1 MFYKSRRIQFLFKS
15 IIVYFLLLV
24 LLRIIFFLIF
34 NSESETYTLGNLF
47 KAFLI
52 GIRFDLR
59 LSVLVNIPLMIFCL
73 MPIANVVHSLW
84 VRKISNLYIYL
95 FTGFLLL
102 FYSVDMGHYSYLGR
116 RVDVSVLRFLDNPEI
131 SAQMVWESYPVILII
146 ILLLFIFI
154 GFKLIYDMVP
164 AILLTTP
171 QVKTAKH
178 KFFGFTI
185 GSMIILFSA
194 WGTLKQYP
202 LRWSDAFF
210 SNNSFISALGLNPI
224 LYYSDTRR
232 FARDDYSIDKTKE
245 YYPDIMDFLSI
256 NDQESE
262 MLSYGRYVAPLNNL
276 TQSPNIV
283 IIFLES
289 VGANRLSILGNPLN
303 ATPNLDQIIEEGILF
318 KRFYVPIVGTA
329 RSVFTMVTGIPD
341 VARIKTS
348 SRNPRINKQY
358 SVIND
363 FTGYEKHY
371 IMGGSAGWAN
381 IRGFLQLNIPGLSI
395 TELDDLTSPRLDVW
409 GVSDHDL
416 FKEAHQVFENID
428 KGKPFFAIIQTATNH
443 RPYSIPENVTEFEVE
458 NISKELVNHA
468 GFKSVDQYNA
478 MRLLDHTIGE
488 YFSYA
493 KGSEYFNNTVFFLF
507 GDHGTSDPWAKH
519 MPLSD
524 YELLLR
530 SYHVPLIVYGPTII
544 KGGIIR
550 NDIAMLPDLIPTAAG
565 FAGISYHNQTLGRDL
580 MSVLENQEGF
590 ALTVGNKHARPT
602 IGVIGEQYY
611 LTMFHDGKDIRLFD
625 LNVSGPPEDIQQE
638 HPELTAKYSRL
649 VQGLYE
655 TSKYMLC
662 HNSQLLDSINIKSN
676 PDK

>member
-15 IIVYFLLLV
+15 IIVYFFLLV
-24 LLRIIFFLIF
+24 LLRIIFYLIF

-47 KAFLI
+47 KALLI

-59 LSVLVNIPLMIFCL
+59 LAVLVNIPLMIFCA
-73 MPIANVVHSLW
+73 MPFVNIIHSIW
-84 VRKISNLYIYL
+84 MRRISDLYIYL
-95 FTGFLLL
+95 FTGMLLL

-116 RVDVSVLRFLDNPEI
+116 RIDISVLRFLENPQI
-131 SAQMVWESYPVILII
+131 SAQMVWESYPVII
-146 ILLLFIFI
+146 ILILLSFIFM
-154 GFKLIYDMVP
+154 GFKLIYDSVP

-171 QVKTAKH
+171 IVKTAKR
-178 KFFGFTI
+178 KFLGFTI
-185 GSMIILFSA
+185 GSLIILFSA

-224 LYYSDTRR
+224 LYYNDTRR
-232 FARDDYSIDKTKE
+232 FARDDYNIDKAKE
-245 YYPDIMDFLSI
+245 YHRDIVEFLGI
-256 NDQESE
+256 KDQDPGI
-262 MLSYGRYVAPLNNL
+262 LNYGRYATTLNHP
-276 TQSPNIV
+276 TQPPNIV

-289 VGANRLSILGNPLN
+289 VGANRLSIIGNPLN
-303 ATPNLDQIIEEGILF
+303 ATPNLDQIIEEGIF
-318 KRFYVPIVGTA
+318 FNRFYVPMVGTA

-358 SVIND
+358 SIIND
-363 FTGYEKHY
+363 FAGYEKHY

-381 IRGFLQLNIPGLSI
+381 IRGFLQLNIPDLLI
-395 TELDDLTSPRLDVW
+395 TELDDLKSPRLDVW
-409 GVSDHDL
+409 GVSDYDL
-416 FKEAHQVFENID
+416 FKETHQIFENID
-428 KGKPFFAIIQTATNH
+428 PGKPFFAIIQTATNH
-443 RPYSIPENVTEFEVE
+443 RPYSIPDNVTRFKVDHL
-458 NISKELVNHA
+458 SKEKVNHA

-493 KGSEYFNNTVFFLF
+493 KKSKYFSNTVFFLF

-519 MPLSD
+519 MPQSD

-530 SYHVPLIVYGPTII
+530 SYHVPLIIYGPGII
-544 KGGIIR
+544 KGGIMR

-580 MSVLENQEGF
+580 MSIADNQEGL
-590 ALTVGNKHARPT
+590 ALTVGKKHARPT
-602 IGVIGEQYY
+602 IGVFGSHYY
-611 LTMFHDGKDIRLFD
+611 LTMYHDGKDIRLYD
-625 LNVSGPPEDIQQE
+625 LKVTGSPEDIHTEQ
-638 HPELTAKYSRL
+638 PEITSKYSRL

-655 TSKYMLC
+655 TSKYMLY
-662 HNSQLLDSINIKSN
+662 HNSQLLDPMNSK
-676 PDK
+676 

>member
-24 LLRIIFFLIF
+24 LLRIIFYLIF

-47 KAFLI
+47 KALLI

-59 LSVLVNIPLMIFCL
+59 LAVLVNIPLMIFCA
-73 MPIANVVHSLW
+73 MPFVNIIHSIW
-84 VRKISNLYIYL
+84 MRRISDLYIYL
-95 FTGFLLL
+95 FTGMLLL

-116 RVDVSVLRFLDNPEI
+116 RIDISVLRFLENPQI
-131 SAQMVWESYPVILII
+131 SAQMVWESYPVII
-146 ILLLFIFI
+146 ILILLSFIFM
-154 GFKLIYDMVP
+154 GFKLIYDSVP

-171 QVKTAKH
+171 IVKTAKR
-178 KFFGFTI
+178 KFLGFTI
-185 GSMIILFSA
+185 GSLIILFSA

-224 LYYSDTRR
+224 LYYNDTRR
-232 FARDDYSIDKTKE
+232 FARDDYNIDKAKE
-245 YYPDIMDFLSI
+245 YHRDIVEFLGI
-256 NDQESE
+256 KDQDPGI
-262 MLSYGRYVAPLNNL
+262 LNYGRYATTLNHPTQPL
-276 TQSPNIV
+276 NIV

-289 VGANRLSILGNPLN
+289 VGANRLSIIGNPLN
-303 ATPNLDQIIEEGILF
+303 ATPNLDQIIEEGIF
-318 KRFYVPIVGTA
+318 FNRFYVPMVGTA

-358 SVIND
+358 SIIND

-381 IRGFLQLNIPGLSI
+381 IRGFLQLNIPDLLI
-395 TELDDLTSPRLDVW
+395 TELDDLKSPRLDVW
-409 GVSDHDL
+409 GVSDYDL
-416 FKEAHQVFENID
+416 FKETHQIFENID
-428 KGKPFFAIIQTATNH
+428 PGKPFFAIIQTATNH
-443 RPYSIPENVTEFEVE
+443 RPYSIPDNVTRFKVDHL
-458 NISKELVNHA
+458 SKEKVNHA

-493 KGSEYFNNTVFFLF
+493 KKSKYFSNTVFFLF

-519 MPLSD
+519 MPQSD

-530 SYHVPLIVYGPTII
+530 SYHVPLIIYGPGII
-544 KGGIIR
+544 KGGIMR

-580 MSVLENQEGF
+580 MSIADNQEGL
-590 ALTVGNKHARPT
+590 ALTVGKKHARPT
-602 IGVIGEQYY
+602 IGVFGNHYY
-611 LTMFHDGKDIRLFD
+611 LTMYHDGKDIRLYD
-625 LNVSGPPEDIQQE
+625 LKVTGSPEDIHTEQ
-638 HPELTAKYSRL
+638 PEITSKYSRL

-655 TSKYMLC
+655 TSKYMLY
-662 HNSQLLDSINIKSN
+662 HNSQLLDPMNSK
-676 PDK
+676 

>member
-15 IIVYFLLLV
+15 IIIYFLLLV
-24 LLRIIFFLIF
+24 LLSIIFFSIF
-34 NSESETYTLGNLF
+34 NSESETYILGNLF
-47 KAFLI
+47 KALFI

-59 LSVLVNIPLMIFCL
+59 LAVLVNIPLMIFCAI
-73 MPIANVVHSLW
+73 PIVNVIHSIW
-84 VRKISNLYIYL
+84 MRRISDLYIYL
-95 FTGFLLL
+95 FTGMLLL
-102 FYSVDMGHYSYLGR
+102 FYSLDMGHYSYLGR
-116 RVDVSVLRFLDNPEI
+116 RVDISVLRFLENPQI
-131 SAQMVWESYPVILII
+131 SAQMVWESYPVII
-146 ILLLFIFI
+146 ILILLSVIFI
-154 GFKLIYDMVP
+154 GFKLIYDLVP

-171 QVKTAKH
+171 IVKTAKR

-185 GSMIILFSA
+185 SSLIILFSA

-224 LYYSDTRR
+224 LYYNDTMR
-232 FARDDYSIDKTKE
+232 FARDDFNIEKAKE
-245 YYPDIMDFLSI
+245 YHQDIVEFLRI
-256 NDQESE
+256 KDQDPEI
-262 MLSYGRYVAPLNNL
+262 LNYGRYATPLNDP
-276 TQSPNIV
+276 TQPPNIV

-303 ATPNLDQIIEEGILF
+303 ATPNLDKIIKEGIFF
-318 KRFYVPIVGTA
+318 KRFYVPMVGTA

-358 SVIND
+358 SIIND

-381 IRGFLQLNIPGLSI
+381 IRGFLQLNIPDLSI
-395 TELDDLTSPRLDVW
+395 TELDGLKSPRLDVW
-409 GVSDHDL
+409 GVSDYDL
-416 FKEAHQVFENID
+416 FKEAHQIFEKID
-428 KGKPFFAIIQTATNH
+428 AGKPFFAIIQTATNH
-443 RPYSIPENVTEFEVE
+443 RPYSIPENVTRFKVDP
-458 NISKELVNHA
+458 ISKEKVNHA

-493 KGSEYFNNTVFFLF
+493 KKSKYFSNTVFFLF

-519 MPLSD
+519 LPQSD

-530 SYHVPLIVYGPTII
+530 SYHVPLIVYGPGII
-544 KGGIIR
+544 KGGIMR
-550 NDIAMLPDLIPTAAG
+550 NDISMLPDLIPTAAG

-580 MSVLENQEGF
+580 MSIADNQEGL
-590 ALTVGNKHARPT
+590 ALTVGKKHARPT
-602 IGVIGEQYY
+602 IGVFGSHYY
-611 LTMFHDGKDIRLFD
+611 LTMYHDGEDIRLYD
-625 LNVSGPPEDIQQE
+625 LNVIGVPEDIQQE
-638 HPELTAKYSRL
+638 YPKLTAKYSRL

-655 TSKYMLC
+655 TSKYMLY
-662 HNSQLLDSINIKSN
+662 HNSQLLDPMNSK
-676 PDK
+676 

>member
-24 LLRIIFFLIF
+24 LLRIIFYLIF
-34 NSESETYTLGNLF
+34 NSESETYTLGNLL
-47 KAFLI
+47 KALLI

-59 LSVLVNIPLMIFCL
+59 LAVLVNIPQMIFCAI
-73 MPIANVVHSLW
+73 PFVNIIHSAW
-84 VRKISNLYIYL
+84 MRRISDLYIYL
-95 FTGFLLL
+95 FTGMLLL
-102 FYSVDMGHYSYLGR
+102 FYSIDMGHYSYLGR
-116 RVDVSVLRFLDNPEI
+116 RVDISVLRFIENPQI
-131 SAQMVWESYPVILII
+131 SAQMVWESYPVII
-146 ILLLFIFI
+146 ILILLSFIFI
-154 GFKLIYDMVP
+154 GFKLIYDFVP

-171 QVKTAKH
+171 IVKTAKR
-178 KFFGFTI
+178 KFLGFTI
-185 GSMIILFSA
+185 SSLIILFSA

-224 LYYSDTRR
+224 LYYNDTRR
-232 FARDDYSIDKTKE
+232 FARDDFNIDTAKE
-245 YYPDIMDFLSI
+245 YHHDIVEFLNI
-256 NDQESE
+256 QDQDPKI
-262 MLSYGRYVAPLNNL
+262 LNYGRYTTPMNHP

-303 ATPNLDQIIEEGILF
+303 ATPNLDQIIKEGIF
-318 KRFYVPIVGTA
+318 FNRFYVPMVGTA

-358 SVIND
+358 SIIND

-381 IRGFLQLNIPGLSI
+381 IRGFLQLNIPDLLI
-395 TELDDLTSPRLDVW
+395 TELDDLKSPRLDVW
-409 GVSDHDL
+409 GVSDYDL
-416 FKEAHQVFENID
+416 FKEAHQIFENID
-428 KGKPFFAIIQTATNH
+428 SGKPFFAIIQTATNH
-443 RPYSIPENVTEFEVE
+443 RPYSIPDNVTRFKVDH
-458 NISKELVNHA
+458 ISKEKVNHA

-493 KGSEYFNNTVFFLF
+493 KRSKYFSNTVFFLF

-519 MPLSD
+519 MPQSD

-530 SYHVPLIVYGPTII
+530 SYHVPLIVYGPGII
-544 KGGIIR
+544 KGGIMR

-580 MSVLENQEGF
+580 MSIANNQEGL
-590 ALTVGNKHARPT
+590 ALTVGKKHARPK
-602 IGVIGEQYY
+602 IGVFGSHYY
-611 LTMFHDGKDIRLFD
+611 LTMHHDGEDIRLYD
-625 LNVSGPPEDIQQE
+625 LNVTGSPEDIQRE
-638 HPELTAKYSRL
+638 HPELTSKYSRL

-655 TSKYMLC
+655 TSKYMLY
-662 HNSQLLDSINIKSN
+662 HNSQLLDPMNSK
-676 PDK
+676 

>member
-24 LLRIIFFLIF
+24 LLRIIFYLIF

-47 KAFLI
+47 KALLI

-59 LSVLVNIPLMIFCL
+59 LAVLVNIPQMIFCA
-73 MPIANVVHSLW
+73 MPFVNIIHSVW
-84 VRKISNLYIYL
+84 MRRISDLYIYL
-95 FTGFLLL
+95 FTGMLLL

-116 RVDVSVLRFLDNPEI
+116 RIDISVLRFLENPQI
-131 SAQMVWESYPVILII
+131 SAQMVWESYPVII
-146 ILLLFIFI
+146 ILILLSFIFM
-154 GFKLIYDMVP
+154 GFKLIYDSVP

-171 QVKTAKH
+171 IVKTAKR
-178 KFFGFTI
+178 KFLGFTI
-185 GSMIILFSA
+185 GSLIILFSA

-224 LYYSDTRR
+224 LYYNDTRR
-232 FARDDYSIDKTKE
+232 FARDDYNIDKAKE
-245 YYPDIMDFLSI
+245 YHRDIVEFLGI
-256 NDQESE
+256 KDQDPGI
-262 MLSYGRYVAPLNNL
+262 LNYGRYATTLNHP
-276 TQSPNIV
+276 TQPPNIV

-289 VGANRLSILGNPLN
+289 VGANRLSIIGNPLN
-303 ATPNLDQIIEEGILF
+303 ATPNLDQIIEEGIF
-318 KRFYVPIVGTA
+318 FNRFYVPMVGTA

-358 SVIND
+358 SIIND

-381 IRGFLQLNIPGLSI
+381 IRGFLQLNIPDLLI
-395 TELDDLTSPRLDVW
+395 TELDDLKSPRLDVW
-409 GVSDHDL
+409 GVSDYDL
-416 FKEAHQVFENID
+416 FKETHQIFENID
-428 KGKPFFAIIQTATNH
+428 PGKPFFAIIQTATNH
-443 RPYSIPENVTEFEVE
+443 RPYSIPDNVTRFKVDHL
-458 NISKELVNHA
+458 SKEKVNHA

-493 KGSEYFNNTVFFLF
+493 KKSKYFSNTVFFLF

-519 MPLSD
+519 LPQSD

-530 SYHVPLIVYGPTII
+530 SYHVPLIVYGPGII
-544 KGGIIR
+544 KGGIMR

-580 MSVLENQEGF
+580 MSIADNQEGL
-590 ALTVGNKHARPT
+590 ALTVGKKHARPT
-602 IGVIGEQYY
+602 IGVFGSHYY
-611 LTMFHDGKDIRLFD
+611 LTMYHDGEDIRLYD
-625 LNVSGPPEDIQQE
+625 LNVIGAPEDIHKE
-638 HPELTAKYSRL
+638 YPELTAKYSRL

-655 TSKYMLC
+655 TSKYMLY
-662 HNSQLLDSINIKSN
+662 HNSQLLDPMNSK
-676 PDK
+676 

>member
-24 LLRIIFFLIF
+24 LLRIIFYLIF

-47 KAFLI
+47 KALLI

-59 LSVLVNIPLMIFCL
+59 LAVLVNIPLMIFCA
-73 MPIANVVHSLW
+73 MPFVNVIHSVW
-84 VRKISNLYIYL
+84 MRRISDLYIYL
-95 FTGFLLL
+95 FTGMLLL
-102 FYSVDMGHYSYLGR
+102 FYSFDMGHYSYLGR
-116 RVDVSVLRFLDNPEI
+116 RVDISVLRFLENPQI
-131 SAQMVWESYPVILII
+131 SAQMVWESYPVITIL
-146 ILLLFIFI
+146 ILLSFIFI
-154 GFKLIYDMVP
+154 GFKLIYNLVP

-171 QVKTAKH
+171 IVKTAKR

-185 GSMIILFSA
+185 SSLIILFSA

-224 LYYSDTRR
+224 LYYNDTRR
-232 FARDDYSIDKTKE
+232 FARDDFNIDKAKE
-245 YYPDIMDFLSI
+245 YHRDIVEFLRI
-256 NDQESE
+256 KDQDPEI
-262 MLSYGRYVAPLNNL
+262 LNYGRYATPLNHP

-303 ATPNLDQIIEEGILF
+303 ATPNLDQIIEEGIFF
-318 KRFYVPIVGTA
+318 KRFYVPMVGTA
-329 RSVFTMVTGIPD
+329 RSVFTLVTGIPD

-358 SVIND
+358 SIIND
-363 FTGYEKHY
+363 FRGYEKHY

-381 IRGFLQLNIPGLSI
+381 IRGFLQLNIPDLSI
-395 TELDDLTSPRLDVW
+395 TELDDLKSPRLDVW
-409 GVSDHDL
+409 GVSDYDL
-416 FKEAHQVFENID
+416 FKEVHQIFENID
-428 KGKPFFAIIQTATNH
+428 PGKPFFAIIQTATNH
-443 RPYSIPENVTEFEVE
+443 RPYSIPDNVTKFKVDH
-458 NISKELVNHA
+458 ISKEKVNHA

-493 KGSEYFNNTVFFLF
+493 KNSKYFSNTVFFLF

-519 MPLSD
+519 MPQSD

-530 SYHVPLIVYGPTII
+530 SYHVPLIVYGPSII
-544 KGGIIR
+544 KGGIMR

-580 MSVLENQEGF
+580 MSIAENQEGL
-590 ALTVGNKHARPT
+590 ALTVGKKHARPT
-602 IGVIGEQYY
+602 IGVFGSHYY
-611 LTMFHDGKDIRLFD
+611 LTMYHDGKDIRLYD
-625 LNVSGPPEDIQQE
+625 LNITGSPEDIHTEQ
-638 HPELTAKYSRL
+638 PEITSKYSRL

-655 TSKYMLC
+655 TSKYMLY
-662 HNSQLLDSINIKSN
+662 HNSQLLDSMNSK
-676 PDK
+676 

>member
-24 LLRIIFFLIF
+24 LLRIIFYLIF

-59 LSVLVNIPLMIFCL
+59 LAVLVNIPLMIFCAL
-73 MPIANVVHSLW
+73 PFVNIIHSVW
-84 VRKISNLYIYL
+84 TRRISDLYIYL
-95 FTGFLLL
+95 FTGMLLL

-116 RVDVSVLRFLDNPEI
+116 RIDISVLRFLENPQI
-131 SAQMVWESYPVILII
+131 SAQMVWESYPVII
-146 ILLLFIFI
+146 ILILLSFIFI
-154 GFKLIYDMVP
+154 GFKLIYDLVP

-171 QVKTAKH
+171 ILKNAKR
-178 KFFGFTI
+178 KFLGFTI
-185 GSMIILFSA
+185 SSLIILFSA

-224 LYYSDTRR
+224 LYYNDTRR
-232 FARDDYSIDKTKE
+232 FARDDFNINKAKE
-245 YYPDIMDFLSI
+245 YHHDIVEFLGI
-256 NDQESE
+256 KDQDPGI
-262 MLSYGRYVAPLNNL
+262 LNYGRYATTLNHP
-276 TQSPNIV
+276 TQPPNIV

-289 VGANRLSILGNPLN
+289 VGANRLSKLGNSLN
-303 ATPNLDQIIEEGILF
+303 ATPNLDQIIEDGIFF
-318 KRFYVPIVGTA
+318 KRFYVPMVGTA

-358 SVIND
+358 SIIND

-381 IRGFLQLNIPGLSI
+381 IRGFLQLNIPDLLI
-395 TELDDLTSPRLDVW
+395 TELDDLKSPRLDVW
-409 GVSDHDL
+409 GVSDYDL
-416 FKEAHQVFENID
+416 FKETHQIFENID
-428 KGKPFFAIIQTATNH
+428 PGKPFFAIIQTATNH
-443 RPYSIPENVTEFEVE
+443 RPYSIPDNVTSFKVDHL
-458 NISKELVNHA
+458 SKEKVNHA

-493 KGSEYFNNTVFFLF
+493 KKSKYFSNTVFFLF

-519 MPLSD
+519 MPQSD

-530 SYHVPLIVYGPTII
+530 SYHVPLIIYGPGII
-544 KGGIIR
+544 KGGIMR

-580 MSVLENQEGF
+580 MSIADNQEGL
-590 ALTVGNKHARPT
+590 ALTVGKKHARPT
-602 IGVIGEQYY
+602 IGLFGSHYY
-611 LTMFHDGKDIRLFD
+611 LTMYHDGKDIRLYD
-625 LNVSGPPEDIQQE
+625 LNITGSPEDIHTEQ
-638 HPELTAKYSRL
+638 PEITSKYSRL

-655 TSKYMLC
+655 TSKYMLY
-662 HNSQLLDSINIKSN
+662 HNSQLLDPVNSK
-676 PDK
+676 

>member
-24 LLRIIFFLIF
+24 LLRIIFYLIF

-47 KAFLI
+47 KALLI

-59 LSVLVNIPLMIFCL
+59 LAVLVNIPLMIFCA
-73 MPIANVVHSLW
+73 MPFVNIIHSIW
-84 VRKISNLYIYL
+84 MRRISDLYIYL
-95 FTGFLLL
+95 FTGMLLL

-116 RVDVSVLRFLDNPEI
+116 RIDISVLRFLENPQI
-131 SAQMVWESYPVILII
+131 SAQMVWESYPVII
-146 ILLLFIFI
+146 ILILLSFIFM
-154 GFKLIYDMVP
+154 GFKLIYDSVP

-171 QVKTAKH
+171 IVKTAKR
-178 KFFGFTI
+178 KFLGFTI
-185 GSMIILFSA
+185 GSLIILSSA

-224 LYYSDTRR
+224 LYYNDTRR
-232 FARDDYSIDKTKE
+232 FARDDYNIDKAKE
-245 YYPDIMDFLSI
+245 YHRDIVEFLGI
-256 NDQESE
+256 KDQDPGI
-262 MLSYGRYVAPLNNL
+262 LNYGRYATTLNHP
-276 TQSPNIV
+276 TQPPNIV

-289 VGANRLSILGNPLN
+289 VGANRLSIIGNPLN
-303 ATPNLDQIIEEGILF
+303 ATPNLDQIIEEGIF
-318 KRFYVPIVGTA
+318 FNRFYVPMVGTA

-358 SVIND
+358 SIIND

-381 IRGFLQLNIPGLSI
+381 IRGFLQLNIPDLLI
-395 TELDDLTSPRLDVW
+395 TELDDLKSPRLDVW
-409 GVSDHDL
+409 GVSDYDL
-416 FKEAHQVFENID
+416 FKETHQIFENID
-428 KGKPFFAIIQTATNH
+428 PGKPFFAIIQTATNH
-443 RPYSIPENVTEFEVE
+443 RPYSIPDNVTRFKVDHL
-458 NISKELVNHA
+458 SKEKVNHA

-493 KGSEYFNNTVFFLF
+493 KKSKYFSNTVFFLF

-519 MPLSD
+519 MPQSD

-530 SYHVPLIVYGPTII
+530 SYHVPLIIYGPGII
-544 KGGIIR
+544 KGGIMR

-580 MSVLENQEGF
+580 MSIADNQEGL
-590 ALTVGNKHARPT
+590 ALTVGKKHARPT
-602 IGVIGEQYY
+602 IGVFGSHYY
-611 LTMFHDGKDIRLFD
+611 LTMYHDGKDIRLYD
-625 LNVSGPPEDIQQE
+625 LKVTGSPEDIHTEQ
-638 HPELTAKYSRL
+638 PEITSKYSRL
-649 VQGLYE
+649 LQGLYE
-655 TSKYMLC
+655 TSKYMLY
-662 HNSQLLDSINIKSN
+662 HNSQLLDPMNSK
-676 PDK
+676 

>member
-59 LSVLVNIPLMIFCL
+59 LAVLVNIPLMIFCAL
-73 MPIANVVHSLW
+73 PFVNIIHSVW
-84 VRKISNLYIYL
+84 MRRISDLYIYL
-95 FTGFLLL
+95 FTGMLLL

-116 RVDVSVLRFLDNPEI
+116 RIDISVLRFLENPQI
-131 SAQMVWESYPVILII
+131 SAQMVWESYPVII
-146 ILLLFIFI
+146 ILILLSFIFI
-154 GFKLIYDMVP
+154 GFKLIYDLVP

-171 QVKTAKH
+171 IVKTAKR
-178 KFFGFTI
+178 KFLGFTI
-185 GSMIILFSA
+185 SSLIILFSA

-224 LYYSDTRR
+224 LYYNDTRR
-232 FARDDYSIDKTKE
+232 FARDDFNIDKAKE
-245 YYPDIMDFLSI
+245 YHRDIVEFLGI
-256 NDQESE
+256 KDQDPGI
-262 MLSYGRYVAPLNNL
+262 LNYGRYATTLDHP

-289 VGANRLSILGNPLN
+289 VGANRLSKLGNPLN
-303 ATPNLDQIIEEGILF
+303 ATPNLDQIIEEGIF
-318 KRFYVPIVGTA
+318 FNRFYVPMVGTA

-358 SVIND
+358 SIIND

-381 IRGFLQLNIPGLSI
+381 IRGFLQLNIPDLLI
-395 TELDDLTSPRLDVW
+395 TELDDLKSPRLDVW
-409 GVSDHDL
+409 GVSDYDL
-416 FKEAHQVFENID
+416 FKETHQIFENID
-428 KGKPFFAIIQTATNH
+428 PGKPFFAIIQTATNH
-443 RPYSIPENVTEFEVE
+443 RPYSIPDNVTSFKVDHL
-458 NISKELVNHA
+458 SKEKVNHA

-493 KGSEYFNNTVFFLF
+493 KKSKYFSNTVFFLF

-519 MPLSD
+519 MPQSD

-530 SYHVPLIVYGPTII
+530 SYHVPLIIYGPGII
-544 KGGIIR
+544 KGGIMR

-580 MSVLENQEGF
+580 MSIADNQEGL
-590 ALTVGNKHARPT
+590 ALTVGKKHARPT
-602 IGVIGEQYY
+602 IGVFGSHYY
-611 LTMFHDGKDIRLFD
+611 LTMYHDGKDIRLYD
-625 LNVSGPPEDIQQE
+625 LNITGSPEDIHTEQ
-638 HPELTAKYSRL
+638 PEITSKYSRL

-655 TSKYMLC
+655 TSKYMLY
-662 HNSQLLDSINIKSN
+662 HNSQLLDPVNSK
-676 PDK
+676 

>member
-59 LSVLVNIPLMIFCL
+59 LSVLVNIPLMIFCAL
-73 MPIANVVHSLW
+73 PFVNIIHSVW
-84 VRKISNLYIYL
+84 MRRISDLYIYL
-95 FTGFLLL
+95 FTVMLLL
-102 FYSVDMGHYSYLGR
+102 FYSVDMGYYSYLGR
-116 RVDVSVLRFLDNPEI
+116 RIDISVLRFLENPQI
-131 SAQMVWESYPVILII
+131 SAQMVWESYPVII
-146 ILLLFIFI
+146 ILILLSFIFI
-154 GFKLIYDMVP
+154 GFKLIYDLVP

-171 QVKTAKH
+171 ILKTAKR
-178 KFFGFTI
+178 KFLGFTI
-185 GSMIILFSA
+185 SSLIILFSA

-224 LYYSDTRR
+224 LYYNDTRR
-232 FARDDYSIDKTKE
+232 FARDDYNIDKAKE
-245 YYPDIMDFLSI
+245 YHRDIVEFLGI
-256 NDQESE
+256 KDQDPGI
-262 MLSYGRYVAPLNNL
+262 LNYGRYATKLDHP

-289 VGANRLSILGNPLN
+289 VGANRLSKLGNSLN
-303 ATPNLDQIIEEGILF
+303 ATPNLDQIIEDGIFF
-318 KRFYVPIVGTA
+318 KRFYVPMVGTA

-358 SVIND
+358 SIIND

-381 IRGFLQLNIPGLSI
+381 IRGFLQLNIPDLLI
-395 TELDDLTSPRLDVW
+395 TELDDLKSPRLDVW
-409 GVSDHDL
+409 GVSDYDL
-416 FKEAHQVFENID
+416 FKETHQIFENID
-428 KGKPFFAIIQTATNH
+428 PGKPFFAIIQTATNH
-443 RPYSIPENVTEFEVE
+443 RPYSIPDNVTSFKVDHL
-458 NISKELVNHA
+458 SKEKVNHA

-493 KGSEYFNNTVFFLF
+493 KKSKYFSNTVFFLF

-519 MPLSD
+519 MPQSD

-530 SYHVPLIVYGPTII
+530 SYHVPLIIYGPGII
-544 KGGIIR
+544 KGGIMR

-580 MSVLENQEGF
+580 MSIADNQEGL
-590 ALTVGNKHARPT
+590 ALTVGKKHARPT
-602 IGVIGEQYY
+602 IGVFGSHYY
-611 LTMFHDGKDIRLFD
+611 LTMYHDGKDIRLYD
-625 LNVSGPPEDIQQE
+625 LNITGSPEDIHREQSE
-638 HPELTAKYSRL
+638 ITSKYSRL

-655 TSKYMLC
+655 TSKYMLY
-662 HNSQLLDSINIKSN
+662 HNSQLLDPVNSK
-676 PDK
+676 

>member
-59 LSVLVNIPLMIFCL
+59 LSVLVNIPLMIFCAL
-73 MPIANVVHSLW
+73 PFVNIIHSVW
-84 VRKISNLYIYL
+84 MRRISDLYIYL
-95 FTGFLLL
+95 FTGMLLL

-116 RVDVSVLRFLDNPEI
+116 RIDISVLRFLENPQI
-131 SAQMVWESYPVILII
+131 SAQMVWESYPVII
-146 ILLLFIFI
+146 ILILLSFIFI
-154 GFKLIYDMVP
+154 GFKLIYDLVP
-164 AILLTTP
+164 TILLTTP
-171 QVKTAKH
+171 ILKTAKR
-178 KFFGFTI
+178 KFLGFTI
-185 GSMIILFSA
+185 SSLIILFSA

-224 LYYSDTRR
+224 LYYNDTRR
-232 FARDDYSIDKTKE
+232 FARDDYNIDKAKQ
-245 YYPDIMDFLSI
+245 YHRDIVEFLGI
-256 NDQESE
+256 KDQDPGI
-262 MLSYGRYVAPLNNL
+262 LNYGRYATKLDHP

-289 VGANRLSILGNPLN
+289 VGANRLSKLGNSLN
-303 ATPNLDQIIEEGILF
+303 ATPNLDQIIEDGIFF
-318 KRFYVPIVGTA
+318 KRFYVPMVGTA

-358 SVIND
+358 SIIND
-363 FTGYEKHY
+363 FMGYEKHY

-381 IRGFLQLNIPGLSI
+381 IRGFLQLNIPDLLI
-395 TELDDLTSPRLDVW
+395 TELDDLKSPRLDVW
-409 GVSDHDL
+409 GVSDYDL
-416 FKEAHQVFENID
+416 FKETHQIFENID
-428 KGKPFFAIIQTATNH
+428 PGKPFFAIIQTATNH
-443 RPYSIPENVTEFEVE
+443 RPYSIPDNVTSFKVDHL
-458 NISKELVNHA
+458 SKEKVNHA

-493 KGSEYFNNTVFFLF
+493 KKSKYFSNTVFFLF

-519 MPLSD
+519 MPQSD

-530 SYHVPLIVYGPTII
+530 SYHVPLIIYGPGII
-544 KGGIIR
+544 KGGIMR

-565 FAGISYHNQTLGRDL
+565 FAGITYHNQTLGRDL
-580 MSVLENQEGF
+580 MSIADNQEGL
-590 ALTVGNKHARPT
+590 ALTVGKKHARPT
-602 IGVIGEQYY
+602 IGVFGSHYY
-611 LTMFHDGKDIRLFD
+611 LTMYHDGKDIRLYD
-625 LNVSGPPEDIQQE
+625 LNITGSPEDIHREQ
-638 HPELTAKYSRL
+638 PEITSKYSRL

-655 TSKYMLC
+655 TSKYMLY
-662 HNSQLLDSINIKSN
+662 HNSQLLDPVNSK
-676 PDK
+676 

>member
-1 MFYKSRRIQFLFKS
+1 MFYQSRRIQFLFKS
-15 IIVYFLLLV
+15 IIIYFFLLV
-24 LLRIIFFLIF
+24 LLRILFFIIF
-34 NSESETYTLGNLF
+34 NSDSETYTLGSLIKALF
-47 KAFLI
+47 I

-59 LSVLVNIPLMIFCL
+59 LAVLVNFPLMIFCT
-73 MPIANVVHSLW
+73 MPIVNVVRSIW
-84 VRKISNLYIYL
+84 VRRISNLYIYL
-95 FTGFLLL
+95 FTGLLLL
-102 FYSVDMGHYSYLGR
+102 FYSVDMGHYSYLSR
-116 RVDVSVLRFLDNPEI
+116 RVDVSVLRFLENPQI
-131 SAQMVWESYPVILII
+131 SAQMVWESYPVII
-146 ILLLFIFI
+146 ILILLIFIFI
-154 GFKLIYDMVP
+154 GFKLIYNRVP

-171 QVKTAKH
+171 QVKTARR
-178 KFFGFTI
+178 KFLEFI
-185 GSMIILFSA
+185 ISSLIILFSA

-232 FARDDYSIDKTKE
+232 FARDDFSMDKAKE
-245 YYPDIMDFLSI
+245 YHQDIIDFLHI
-256 NDQESE
+256 NDQDPEI
-262 MLSYGRYVAPLNNL
+262 LNYRRYVAPLDHP

-289 VGANRLSILGNPLN
+289 VGANRLSILGNQLN
-303 ATPNLDQIIEEGILF
+303 ATPNLDQIIEEGIFF
-318 KRFYVPIVGTA
+318 KRFYVPMVGTA

-358 SVIND
+358 SIIND
-363 FTGYEKHY
+363 FMGYEKHY

-381 IRGFLQLNIPGLSI
+381 IRGFLQLNIPDLSI
-395 TELDDLTSPRLDVW
+395 TELDDLKSPRLDVW
-409 GVSDHDL
+409 GISDHDL
-416 FKEAHQVFENID
+416 FEEAHQIFENID
-428 KGKPFFAIIQTATNH
+428 AGKPFFAIIQTATNH
-443 RPYSIPENVTEFEVE
+443 RPYSIPENVTRFEVE
-458 NISKELVNHA
+458 HISKEKVNHA

-493 KGSEYFNNTVFFLF
+493 KRSEYFSNTVFFLF
-507 GDHGTSDPWAKH
+507 GDHGTADPWAKH

-524 YELLLR
+524 FELLLR
-530 SYHVPLIVYGPTII
+530 SYHVPLIVYGPSIT
-544 KGGIIR
+544 KGGIMR

-580 MSVLENQEGF
+580 MSIAENQEGF
-590 ALTVGNKHARPT
+590 ALTVGKKHARPT
-602 IGVIGEQYY
+602 IGVIGSQYY
-611 LTMFHDGKDIRLFD
+611 LTMYHDGEDIRLYD
-625 LNVSGPPEDIQQE
+625 LNVLGAPEDIQQE

-655 TSKYMLC
+655 TSKYMLY
-662 HNSQLLDSINIKSN
+662 HNSQLLDPMNSK
-676 PDK
+676 

>member
-24 LLRIIFFLIF
+24 LLRIIFYLIF

-47 KAFLI
+47 KALLI

-59 LSVLVNIPLMIFCL
+59 LAVLVNIPQMIFCAI
-73 MPIANVVHSLW
+73 PFVNIIHSAW
-84 VRKISNLYIYL
+84 MRRISDLYIYL
-95 FTGFLLL
+95 FTGMLLL

-116 RVDVSVLRFLDNPEI
+116 RIDISVLRFLENPQI
-131 SAQMVWESYPVILII
+131 SAQMVWESYPVII
-146 ILLLFIFI
+146 ILILLSFIFI
-154 GFKLIYDMVP
+154 GFKLIYDSVP

-171 QVKTAKH
+171 IVKIAKR
-178 KFFGFTI
+178 KFLGFTI
-185 GSMIILFSA
+185 GSLIILFSA

-224 LYYSDTRR
+224 LYYNDTRR
-232 FARDDYSIDKTKE
+232 FARDDYNIDKAKE
-245 YYPDIMDFLSI
+245 YHRDIVEFLGI
-256 NDQESE
+256 KDQDPGI
-262 MLSYGRYVAPLNNL
+262 LNYGRYATTLNHPTQPL
-276 TQSPNIV
+276 NIV

-289 VGANRLSILGNPLN
+289 VGANRLSIIGNPLN
-303 ATPNLDQIIEEGILF
+303 ATPNLDQIIEEGIF
-318 KRFYVPIVGTA
+318 FNRFYVPMVGTA

-358 SVIND
+358 SIIND

-381 IRGFLQLNIPGLSI
+381 IRGFLQLNIPDLLI
-395 TELDDLTSPRLDVW
+395 TELDDLKSPRLDVW
-409 GVSDHDL
+409 GVSDYDL
-416 FKEAHQVFENID
+416 FKEAHQIFENID
-428 KGKPFFAIIQTATNH
+428 SGKPFFAIIQTATNH
-443 RPYSIPENVTEFEVE
+443 RPYSIPDNVTRFKVDHL
-458 NISKELVNHA
+458 SKEKVNHA

-493 KGSEYFNNTVFFLF
+493 KKSKYFSNTVFFLF

-519 MPLSD
+519 MPQSD

-530 SYHVPLIVYGPTII
+530 SYHVPLIIYGPGII
-544 KGGIIR
+544 KGGIMR

-580 MSVLENQEGF
+580 MSIADNQEGL
-590 ALTVGNKHARPT
+590 ALTVGKKHARPT
-602 IGVIGEQYY
+602 IGVFGSHYY
-611 LTMFHDGKDIRLFD
+611 LTMYHDGKDIRLYD
-625 LNVSGPPEDIQQE
+625 LKVTGSPEDIHTEQ
-638 HPELTAKYSRL
+638 PKITSKYSRL

-655 TSKYMLC
+655 TSKYMLY
-662 HNSQLLDSINIKSN
+662 HNSQLLDPMNSK
-676 PDK
+676 

>member
-24 LLRIIFFLIF
+24 LLRIIFYLIF

-47 KAFLI
+47 KALLI

-59 LSVLVNIPLMIFCL
+59 LAVLVNIPLMIFCA
-73 MPIANVVHSLW
+73 MPFVNIIHSIW
-84 VRKISNLYIYL
+84 MRRISDLYIYL
-95 FTGFLLL
+95 FTGMLLL

-116 RVDVSVLRFLDNPEI
+116 RIDISVLRFIENPQI
-131 SAQMVWESYPVILII
+131 SAQMVWESYPVII
-146 ILLLFIFI
+146 ILILLSFIFI
-154 GFKLIYDMVP
+154 GFKLIYDFVP

-171 QVKTAKH
+171 IVKTAKR
-178 KFFGFTI
+178 KFLGFTI
-185 GSMIILFSA
+185 GSLIILFSA

-224 LYYSDTRR
+224 LYYNDTRR
-232 FARDDYSIDKTKE
+232 FARDDYNIDKAKE
-245 YYPDIMDFLSI
+245 YHRDIVEFLGI
-256 NDQESE
+256 KDQDPGI
-262 MLSYGRYVAPLNNL
+262 LNYGRYATTLNHP
-276 TQSPNIV
+276 TQPPNIV

-289 VGANRLSILGNPLN
+289 VGANRLSIIGNPLN
-303 ATPNLDQIIEEGILF
+303 ATPNLDQIIEEGIF
-318 KRFYVPIVGTA
+318 FNRFYVPMVGTA

-358 SVIND
+358 SIIND

-381 IRGFLQLNIPGLSI
+381 IRGFLQLNIPDLLI
-395 TELDDLTSPRLDVW
+395 TELDDLKSPRLDVW
-409 GVSDHDL
+409 GVSDYDL
-416 FKEAHQVFENID
+416 FKEAHQIFENID
-428 KGKPFFAIIQTATNH
+428 SGKPFFAIIQTATNH
-443 RPYSIPENVTEFEVE
+443 RPYSIPDNVTRFKVAH
-458 NISKELVNHA
+458 ISKEKVNHA

-493 KGSEYFNNTVFFLF
+493 KKSKYFSNTVFFLF

-519 MPLSD
+519 MPQSD

-530 SYHVPLIVYGPTII
+530 SYHVPLIIYGPGII
-544 KGGIIR
+544 KGGIMR

-580 MSVLENQEGF
+580 MSIADNQEGL
-590 ALTVGNKHARPT
+590 ALTVGKKHARPT
-602 IGVIGEQYY
+602 IGVFGSHYY
-611 LTMFHDGKDIRLFD
+611 LTMYHDGKDIRLYD
-625 LNVSGPPEDIQQE
+625 LKVTGSPEDIHTEQ
-638 HPELTAKYSRL
+638 PEITSKYSRL

-655 TSKYMLC
+655 TSKYMLY
-662 HNSQLLDSINIKSN
+662 HNSQLLDPMNSK
-676 PDK
+676 

>member
-24 LLRIIFFLIF
+24 LLRIIFYLIF

-47 KAFLI
+47 KALLI

-59 LSVLVNIPLMIFCL
+59 LAVLVNIPLMIFCA
-73 MPIANVVHSLW
+73 MPFVNIIHSIW
-84 VRKISNLYIYL
+84 MRRISDLYIYL
-95 FTGFLLL
+95 FTGMLLL

-116 RVDVSVLRFLDNPEI
+116 RIDISVLRFLENPQI
-131 SAQMVWESYPVILII
+131 SAQMVWESYPVII
-146 ILLLFIFI
+146 ILILLSFIFI
-154 GFKLIYDMVP
+154 GFKLIYDSVP

-171 QVKTAKH
+171 IVKTAKR
-178 KFFGFTI
+178 KFLGFTI
-185 GSMIILFSA
+185 GSLIILFSA

-224 LYYSDTRR
+224 LYYNDTRR
-232 FARDDYSIDKTKE
+232 FARDDFNIDKAKE
-245 YYPDIMDFLSI
+245 YHRDIVEFLGI
-256 NDQESE
+256 KDQDPGI
-262 MLSYGRYVAPLNNL
+262 LNYGRYSTKLNHP
-276 TQSPNIV
+276 TQPPNIV

-289 VGANRLSILGNPLN
+289 VGANRLSIIGNPLN
-303 ATPNLDQIIEEGILF
+303 ATPNLDQIIEEGIF
-318 KRFYVPIVGTA
+318 FNRFYVPMVGTA

-358 SVIND
+358 SIIND

-381 IRGFLQLNIPGLSI
+381 IRGFLQLNIPDLLI
-395 TELDDLTSPRLDVW
+395 TELDDLKSPRLDVW
-409 GVSDHDL
+409 GVSDYDL
-416 FKEAHQVFENID
+416 FKETHQIFENID
-428 KGKPFFAIIQTATNH
+428 PGKPFFAIIQTATNH
-443 RPYSIPENVTEFEVE
+443 RPYSIPDNVTRFKVDHL
-458 NISKELVNHA
+458 SKEKVNHA

-493 KGSEYFNNTVFFLF
+493 KKSKYFSNTVFFLF

-519 MPLSD
+519 MPQSD

-530 SYHVPLIVYGPTII
+530 SYHVPLIIYGPGII
-544 KGGIIR
+544 KGGIMR

-580 MSVLENQEGF
+580 MSIADNQEGL
-590 ALTVGNKHARPT
+590 ALTVGKKHARPT
-602 IGVIGEQYY
+602 IGVFGSHYY
-611 LTMFHDGKDIRLFD
+611 LTMYHDGKDIRLYD
-625 LNVSGPPEDIQQE
+625 LKVTGSPEDIHTEQ
-638 HPELTAKYSRL
+638 PEITSKYSRL

-655 TSKYMLC
+655 TSKYMLY
-662 HNSQLLDSINIKSN
+662 HNSQLLDPMNSK
-676 PDK
+676 

>member
-1 MFYKSRRIQFLFKS
+1 
-15 IIVYFLLLV
+15 
-24 LLRIIFFLIF
+24 LIF

-59 LSVLVNIPLMIFCL
+59 LAVLVNIPLMIFCAL
-73 MPIANVVHSLW
+73 PFVNIIHSVW
-84 VRKISNLYIYL
+84 TRRISDLYIYL
-95 FTGFLLL
+95 FTGMLLL

-116 RVDVSVLRFLDNPEI
+116 RIDISVLRFLENPQI
-131 SAQMVWESYPVILII
+131 SAQMVWESYPVIIILII
-146 ILLLFIFI
+146 LSFIFI
-154 GFKLIYDMVP
+154 GFKLIYDFVP
-164 AILLTTP
+164 AILYTTP
-171 QVKTAKH
+171 ILKTAKR

-185 GSMIILFSA
+185 SSLIILFSA

-224 LYYSDTRR
+224 LYYNDTRR
-232 FARDDYSIDKTKE
+232 FARDDFNINKAKE
-245 YYPDIMDFLSI
+245 YHHDIVEFLGI
-256 NDQESE
+256 KDHDPGILN
-262 MLSYGRYVAPLNNL
+262 YGRYATTLNHP
-276 TQSPNIV
+276 TQPPNIV

-289 VGANRLSILGNPLN
+289 VGANRLSIIGNPLN
-303 ATPNLDQIIEEGILF
+303 ATPNLDQIIEEGIF
-318 KRFYVPIVGTA
+318 FNRFYVPMVGTA

-358 SVIND
+358 SIIND

-381 IRGFLQLNIPGLSI
+381 IRGFLQLNIPDLLI
-395 TELDDLTSPRLDVW
+395 TELDDLKSPRLDVW
-409 GVSDHDL
+409 GVSDYDL
-416 FKEAHQVFENID
+416 FKETHQIFENID
-428 KGKPFFAIIQTATNH
+428 PGKPFFAIIQTATNH
-443 RPYSIPENVTEFEVE
+443 RPYSIPDNVTSFKVDHL
-458 NISKELVNHA
+458 SKEKVNHA

-493 KGSEYFNNTVFFLF
+493 KKSKYFSNTVFFLF

-519 MPLSD
+519 MPQSD

-530 SYHVPLIVYGPTII
+530 SYHVPLIIYGPGII
-544 KGGIIR
+544 KGGIMR

-580 MSVLENQEGF
+580 MSIADNQEGL
-590 ALTVGNKHARPT
+590 ALTVGKKHARPT
-602 IGVIGEQYY
+602 IGVFGSHYY
-611 LTMFHDGKDIRLFD
+611 LTMYHDGKDIRLYD
-625 LNVSGPPEDIQQE
+625 LNITGSPEDIHTEQ
-638 HPELTAKYSRL
+638 PEITSKYSRL

-655 TSKYMLC
+655 TSKYMLY
-662 HNSQLLDSINIKSN
+662 HNSQLLN
-676 PDK
+676 PVNSK

>member
-24 LLRIIFFLIF
+24 LLRIIFYLIF

-59 LSVLVNIPLMIFCL
+59 LAVLVNIPLMIFCAL
-73 MPIANVVHSLW
+73 PFVNIIHSVW
-84 VRKISNLYIYL
+84 MRRISDLYIYL
-95 FTGFLLL
+95 FTGMLLL

-116 RVDVSVLRFLDNPEI
+116 RIDISVLRFLENPQI
-131 SAQMVWESYPVILII
+131 SAQMVWESYPVII
-146 ILLLFIFI
+146 ILILLSFIFI
-154 GFKLIYDMVP
+154 GFKLIYDLVP

-171 QVKTAKH
+171 IVKTAKR

-185 GSMIILFSA
+185 SSLIILFSA

-224 LYYSDTRR
+224 LYYNDTRR
-232 FARDDYSIDKTKE
+232 FARDDFNINKAKE
-245 YYPDIMDFLSI
+245 YHRDIVEFLGI
-256 NDQESE
+256 KDQDPEI
-262 MLSYGRYVAPLNNL
+262 LNYGRYATTLNHP

-289 VGANRLSILGNPLN
+289 VGANRLSKLGNPLN
-303 ATPNLDQIIEEGILF
+303 ATPNLDQIIEEGIF
-318 KRFYVPIVGTA
+318 FNRFYVPMVGTA

-358 SVIND
+358 SIIND

-381 IRGFLQLNIPGLSI
+381 IRGFLQLNIPDLLI
-395 TELDDLTSPRLDVW
+395 TELDDLKSPRLDVW
-409 GVSDHDL
+409 GVSDYDL
-416 FKEAHQVFENID
+416 FKETHQIFENID
-428 KGKPFFAIIQTATNH
+428 PGKPFFAIIQTATNH
-443 RPYSIPENVTEFEVE
+443 RPYSIPDNVTSFKVDHL
-458 NISKELVNHA
+458 SKEKVNHA

-493 KGSEYFNNTVFFLF
+493 KKSKYFSNTVFFLF

-519 MPLSD
+519 MPQSD

-530 SYHVPLIVYGPTII
+530 SYHVPLIIYGPGII
-544 KGGIIR
+544 KGGIMR

-580 MSVLENQEGF
+580 MSIADNQEGL
-590 ALTVGNKHARPT
+590 ALTVGKKHARPT
-602 IGVIGEQYY
+602 IGVFGSHYY
-611 LTMFHDGKDIRLFD
+611 LTMYHDGKDIRLYD
-625 LNVSGPPEDIQQE
+625 LNITGSPEDIHTEQ
-638 HPELTAKYSRL
+638 PEITSKYSRL

-655 TSKYMLC
+655 TSKYMLY
-662 HNSQLLDSINIKSN
+662 HNSQLLDPVNSK
-676 PDK
+676 

>member
-1 MFYKSRRIQFLFKS
+1 M
-15 IIVYFLLLV
+15 
-24 LLRIIFFLIF
+24 IF

-47 KAFLI
+47 KALLI

-59 LSVLVNIPLMIFCL
+59 LAVLVNIPLMIFCA
-73 MPIANVVHSLW
+73 MPFVNVIHSVW
-84 VRKISNLYIYL
+84 MRRISDLYIYL
-95 FTGFLLL
+95 FTGMLLL
-102 FYSVDMGHYSYLGR
+102 FYSFDMGHYSYLGR
-116 RVDVSVLRFLDNPEI
+116 RVDISVLRFLENPQI
-131 SAQMVWESYPVILII
+131 SAQMVWESYPVITIL
-146 ILLLFIFI
+146 ILLSFIFI
-154 GFKLIYDMVP
+154 GFKLIYNLVP

-171 QVKTAKH
+171 IIKTAKR

-185 GSMIILFSA
+185 SSLIILFSA

-224 LYYSDTRR
+224 LYYNDTRR
-232 FARDDYSIDKTKE
+232 FARDDFNIDKAKE
-245 YYPDIMDFLSI
+245 YHRDIVEFLRI
-256 NDQESE
+256 KDQDPEI
-262 MLSYGRYVAPLNNL
+262 LNYGRYATPLNHP

-303 ATPNLDQIIEEGILF
+303 ATPNLDQIIEEGIFF
-318 KRFYVPIVGTA
+318 KRFYVPMVGTA
-329 RSVFTMVTGIPD
+329 RSVFTLVTGIPD

-358 SVIND
+358 SIIND
-363 FTGYEKHY
+363 FRGYEKHY

-381 IRGFLQLNIPGLSI
+381 IRGFLQLNIPDLSI
-395 TELDDLTSPRLDVW
+395 TELDDLKSPRLDVW
-409 GVSDHDL
+409 GVSDYDL
-416 FKEAHQVFENID
+416 FKEVHQIFENID
-428 KGKPFFAIIQTATNH
+428 PGKPFFAIIQTATNH
-443 RPYSIPENVTEFEVE
+443 RPYSIPDNVTSFKVDHL
-458 NISKELVNHA
+458 SKEKVNHA

-493 KGSEYFNNTVFFLF
+493 KNSKYFSNTVFFLF

-519 MPLSD
+519 MPQSD

-530 SYHVPLIVYGPTII
+530 SYHVPLIVYGPSII
-544 KGGIIR
+544 KGGIMR

-565 FAGISYHNQTLGRDL
+565 FAGIGYHNQTLGRDL
-580 MSVLENQEGF
+580 MSIAENQEGL
-590 ALTVGNKHARPT
+590 ALTVGKKHARPT
-602 IGVIGEQYY
+602 IGVFGGDYY
-611 LTMFHDGKDIRLFD
+611 LTMYHDGEDIRLYD
-625 LNVSGPPEDIQQE
+625 LNVIGPAEDIHRE
-638 HPELTAKYSRL
+638 YPELTAKYSRL

-655 TSKYMLC
+655 TSKYMLY
-662 HNSQLLDSINIKSN
+662 HNSQLLDSMNSK
-676 PDK
+676 

>member
-1 MFYKSRRIQFLFKS
+1 M
-15 IIVYFLLLV
+15 
-24 LLRIIFFLIF
+24 IF

-47 KAFLI
+47 KALLI

-59 LSVLVNIPLMIFCL
+59 LAVLVNIPLMIFCA
-73 MPIANVVHSLW
+73 MPFVNVIHSVW
-84 VRKISNLYIYL
+84 MRRISDLYIYL
-95 FTGFLLL
+95 FTGMLLL
-102 FYSVDMGHYSYLGR
+102 FYSFDMGHYSYLGR
-116 RVDVSVLRFLDNPEI
+116 RVDISVLRFLENPQI
-131 SAQMVWESYPVILII
+131 SAQMVWESYPVITILIV
-146 ILLLFIFI
+146 LSFIFI
-154 GFKLIYDMVP
+154 GFKLIYNLVP

-171 QVKTAKH
+171 IVKTAKR

-185 GSMIILFSA
+185 SSLIILFSA

-224 LYYSDTRR
+224 LYYNDTRR
-232 FARDDYSIDKTKE
+232 FARDDFNIDKAKE
-245 YYPDIMDFLSI
+245 YHRDIVEFLRI
-256 NDQESE
+256 KDQDPGI
-262 MLSYGRYVAPLNNL
+262 LNYGRYATKLDHP

-303 ATPNLDQIIEEGILF
+303 ATPNLDQIIEEGIFF
-318 KRFYVPIVGTA
+318 KRFYVPMVGTA
-329 RSVFTMVTGIPD
+329 RSVFTLVTGIPD

-358 SVIND
+358 SIIND
-363 FTGYEKHY
+363 FRGYEKHY

-381 IRGFLQLNIPGLSI
+381 IRGFLQLNIPDLSI
-395 TELDDLTSPRLDVW
+395 TELDDLKSPRLDVW
-409 GVSDHDL
+409 GVSDYDL
-416 FKEAHQVFENID
+416 FKEVHQIFENID
-428 KGKPFFAIIQTATNH
+428 PGKPFFAIIQTATNH
-443 RPYSIPENVTEFEVE
+443 RPYSIPDNVTKFKVDH
-458 NISKELVNHA
+458 ISKEKVNHA

-493 KGSEYFNNTVFFLF
+493 KNSKYFSNTVFFLF

-519 MPLSD
+519 MPQSD

-530 SYHVPLIVYGPTII
+530 SYHVPLIVYGPSII
-544 KGGIIR
+544 KGGIMR

-580 MSVLENQEGF
+580 MSIADNQEGL
-590 ALTVGNKHARPT
+590 ALTVGKKHARPT
-602 IGVIGEQYY
+602 IGVFGSHYY
-611 LTMFHDGKDIRLFD
+611 LTMYHDGKDIRLYD
-625 LNVSGPPEDIQQE
+625 LNITGSPEDIHTEQ
-638 HPELTAKYSRL
+638 PEITSKYSRL

-655 TSKYMLC
+655 TSKYMLY
-662 HNSQLLDSINIKSN
+662 HNSQLLDSMNSK
-676 PDK
+676 

>member
-24 LLRIIFFLIF
+24 LLRIIFYLIF

-47 KAFLI
+47 KALLI

-59 LSVLVNIPLMIFCL
+59 LAVLVNIPLMIFCA
-73 MPIANVVHSLW
+73 MPFVNIIHSIW
-84 VRKISNLYIYL
+84 MRRISDLYIYL
-95 FTGFLLL
+95 FTGMLLL

-116 RVDVSVLRFLDNPEI
+116 RIDISVLRFLENPQI
-131 SAQMVWESYPVILII
+131 SAQMVWESYPVII
-146 ILLLFIFI
+146 ILILLSFIFM
-154 GFKLIYDMVP
+154 GFKLIYDSVP

-171 QVKTAKH
+171 IVKTAKR
-178 KFFGFTI
+178 KFLGFTI
-185 GSMIILFSA
+185 GSLIILFSA

-224 LYYSDTRR
+224 LYYNDTRR
-232 FARDDYSIDKTKE
+232 FARDDYNIDKAKE
-245 YYPDIMDFLSI
+245 YHRDIVEFLGI
-256 NDQESE
+256 KDQDPGI
-262 MLSYGRYVAPLNNL
+262 LNYGRYATTLNHP
-276 TQSPNIV
+276 TQPPNIV

-289 VGANRLSILGNPLN
+289 VGANRLSIIGNPLN
-303 ATPNLDQIIEEGILF
+303 ATPNLDQIIEEGIF
-318 KRFYVPIVGTA
+318 FNRFYVPMVGTA

-358 SVIND
+358 SIIND

-381 IRGFLQLNIPGLSI
+381 IRGFLQLNIPDLLI
-395 TELDDLTSPRLDVW
+395 TELDDLKSPRLDVW
-409 GVSDHDL
+409 GVSDYDL
-416 FKEAHQVFENID
+416 FKETHQIFENID
-428 KGKPFFAIIQTATNH
+428 PGKPFFAIIQTATNH
-443 RPYSIPENVTEFEVE
+443 RPYSIPDNVTRFKVDHL
-458 NISKELVNHA
+458 SKEKVNHA

-493 KGSEYFNNTVFFLF
+493 KKSKYFSNTVFFLF

-519 MPLSD
+519 MPQSD

-530 SYHVPLIVYGPTII
+530 SYHVPLIIYGPGII
-544 KGGIIR
+544 KGGIMR

-580 MSVLENQEGF
+580 MSIPDNQEGL
-590 ALTVGNKHARPT
+590 ALTVGKKHARPT
-602 IGVIGEQYY
+602 IGVFGSHYY
-611 LTMFHDGKDIRLFD
+611 LTMYHDGKDIRLYD
-625 LNVSGPPEDIQQE
+625 LKVTGSPEDIHTEQ
-638 HPELTAKYSRL
+638 PEITSKYSRL

-655 TSKYMLC
+655 TSKYMLY
-662 HNSQLLDSINIKSN
+662 HNSQLLDPMNSK
-676 PDK
+676 

>member
-24 LLRIIFFLIF
+24 LLRIIFYLIF

-47 KAFLI
+47 KALLI

-59 LSVLVNIPLMIFCL
+59 LAVLVNIPLMIFCA
-73 MPIANVVHSLW
+73 MPFVNIIHSIW
-84 VRKISNLYIYL
+84 MRRISDLYIYL
-95 FTGFLLL
+95 FTGMLLL

-116 RVDVSVLRFLDNPEI
+116 RIDISVLRFLENPQI
-131 SAQMVWESYPVILII
+131 SAQMVWESYPVII
-146 ILLLFIFI
+146 ILILLSFIFM
-154 GFKLIYDMVP
+154 GFKLIYDSVP

-171 QVKTAKH
+171 IVKTAKR
-178 KFFGFTI
+178 KFLGFTI
-185 GSMIILFSA
+185 GSLIILFSA

-224 LYYSDTRR
+224 LYYNDTRR
-232 FARDDYSIDKTKE
+232 FAHDDYNIDKAKE
-245 YYPDIMDFLSI
+245 YHRDIVEFLGI
-256 NDQESE
+256 KDQDPGI
-262 MLSYGRYVAPLNNL
+262 LNYGRYSTKLNHP
-276 TQSPNIV
+276 TQPPNIV

-289 VGANRLSILGNPLN
+289 VGANRLSKLGNPLN
-303 ATPNLDQIIEEGILF
+303 ATPNLDQIIEEGIF
-318 KRFYVPIVGTA
+318 FNRFYVPMVGTA

-358 SVIND
+358 SIIND

-381 IRGFLQLNIPGLSI
+381 IRGFLQLNIPDLSI
-395 TELDDLTSPRLDVW
+395 TELDDLKSPRLDVW
-409 GVSDHDL
+409 GVSDYDL
-416 FKEAHQVFENID
+416 FKETHQIFENID
-428 KGKPFFAIIQTATNH
+428 PGKPFFAIIQTATNH
-443 RPYSIPENVTEFEVE
+443 RPYSIPDNVTRFKVDHL
-458 NISKELVNHA
+458 SKEKVNHA

-493 KGSEYFNNTVFFLF
+493 KKSKYFSNTVFFLF

-519 MPLSD
+519 MPQSD

-530 SYHVPLIVYGPTII
+530 SYHVPLIIYGPGII
-544 KGGIIR
+544 KGGIMR

-580 MSVLENQEGF
+580 MSIADNQEGL
-590 ALTVGNKHARPT
+590 ALTVGKKQARPT
-602 IGVIGEQYY
+602 IGVFGSHYY
-611 LTMFHDGKDIRLFD
+611 LTMYHDGKDIRLYD
-625 LNVSGPPEDIQQE
+625 LNVTGSPEDIQRE
-638 HPELTAKYSRL
+638 HPELTSKYSRL

-655 TSKYMLC
+655 TSKYMLY
-662 HNSQLLDSINIKSN
+662 HNSQLLDPMNSK
-676 PDK
+676 

>member
-24 LLRIIFFLIF
+24 LLRIIFYLIF

-47 KAFLI
+47 KALLI

-59 LSVLVNIPLMIFCL
+59 LAVLVNIPLMIFCA
-73 MPIANVVHSLW
+73 MPFVNIIHSVW
-84 VRKISNLYIYL
+84 MRRISDLYIYL
-95 FTGFLLL
+95 FTGMLLL

-116 RVDVSVLRFLDNPEI
+116 RIDISVLRFLENPQI
-131 SAQMVWESYPVILII
+131 SAQMVWESYPVIIILII
-146 ILLLFIFI
+146 LSFIFI
-154 GFKLIYDMVP
+154 GFKLIYDFVP
-164 AILLTTP
+164 AILYTTP
-171 QVKTAKH
+171 ILKTAKR

-185 GSMIILFSA
+185 SSLIILFSA

-224 LYYSDTRR
+224 LYYNDTRR
-232 FARDDYSIDKTKE
+232 FARDDFNIDKAKE
-245 YYPDIMDFLSI
+245 YHRDIVEFLGI
-256 NDQESE
+256 KDQDPGI
-262 MLSYGRYVAPLNNL
+262 LNYGRYATTLNHS

-289 VGANRLSILGNPLN
+289 VGANRLSKLGNPLN
-303 ATPNLDQIIEEGILF
+303 ATPYLDQIIEEGIF
-318 KRFYVPIVGTA
+318 FNRFYVPMVGTA

-358 SVIND
+358 SIIND

-381 IRGFLQLNIPGLSI
+381 IRGFLQLNIPDLLI
-395 TELDDLTSPRLDVW
+395 TELDDLKSPRLDVW
-409 GVSDHDL
+409 GVSDYDL
-416 FKEAHQVFENID
+416 FKETHQIFENID
-428 KGKPFFAIIQTATNH
+428 PGKPFFAIIQTATNH
-443 RPYSIPENVTEFEVE
+443 RPYSIPDNVTSFKVDHL
-458 NISKELVNHA
+458 SKEKVNHA

-493 KGSEYFNNTVFFLF
+493 KKSKYFSNTVFFLF

-519 MPLSD
+519 MPQSD

-530 SYHVPLIVYGPTII
+530 SYHVPLIIYGPGII
-544 KGGIIR
+544 KGGIMR

-580 MSVLENQEGF
+580 MSIADNQEGL
-590 ALTVGNKHARPT
+590 ALTVGKKHARPT
-602 IGVIGEQYY
+602 IGVFGSHYY
-611 LTMFHDGKDIRLFD
+611 LTMYHDGKDIRLYD
-625 LNVSGPPEDIQQE
+625 LNITGSPEDIHTEQ
-638 HPELTAKYSRL
+638 PEITSKYSRL

-655 TSKYMLC
+655 TSKYMLY
-662 HNSQLLDSINIKSN
+662 HNSQLLDPVNSK
-676 PDK
+676 

>member
-1 MFYKSRRIQFLFKS
+1 M
-15 IIVYFLLLV
+15 
-24 LLRIIFFLIF
+24 IF

-47 KAFLI
+47 KALFI

-59 LSVLVNIPLMIFCL
+59 LAVLVNIPLMIFCAI
-73 MPIANVVHSLW
+73 PIVNVIHSIW
-84 VRKISNLYIYL
+84 MRRISDLYIYL
-95 FTGFLLL
+95 FTGMLLL
-102 FYSVDMGHYSYLGR
+102 FYSLDMGHYSYLGR
-116 RVDVSVLRFLDNPEI
+116 RVDISVLRFLENPQI
-131 SAQMVWESYPVILII
+131 SAQMVWESYPVII
-146 ILLLFIFI
+146 ILILLSFIFI
-154 GFKLIYDMVP
+154 GFKMIYDLVP
-164 AILLTTP
+164 AFLLTRP
-171 QVKTAKH
+171 IIKNAKR
-178 KFFGFTI
+178 KIIGFTI
-185 GSMIILFSA
+185 GSLIILFSA

-224 LYYSDTRR
+224 LYYNDTRR
-232 FARDDYSIDKTKE
+232 FARDDFNIEKAKE
-245 YYPDIMDFLSI
+245 YHQDIVEFLRI
-256 NDQESE
+256 KDQDPEI
-262 MLSYGRYVAPLNNL
+262 LNYGRYATPLNDP
-276 TQSPNIV
+276 TQPPNIV

-303 ATPNLDQIIEEGILF
+303 ATPNLDKIIKEGIFF
-318 KRFYVPIVGTA
+318 KRFYVPMVGTA

-358 SVIND
+358 SIIND

-381 IRGFLQLNIPGLSI
+381 IRGFLQLNIPDLSI
-395 TELDDLTSPRLDVW
+395 TELDGLKSPRLDVW
-409 GVSDHDL
+409 GVSDYDL
-416 FKEAHQVFENID
+416 FKEAHQIFEKID
-428 KGKPFFAIIQTATNH
+428 AGKPFFAIIQTATNH
-443 RPYSIPENVTEFEVE
+443 RPYSIPENVTRFKVDH
-458 NISKELVNHA
+458 ISKEKVNHA

-493 KGSEYFNNTVFFLF
+493 KKSKYFSNTVFFLF

-519 MPLSD
+519 LPQSD

-530 SYHVPLIVYGPTII
+530 SYHVPLIVYGPGII
-544 KGGIIR
+544 KGGIMR

-580 MSVLENQEGF
+580 MSIADNQEGL
-590 ALTVGNKHARPT
+590 ALTVGKKHARPT
-602 IGVIGEQYY
+602 IGVFGSHYY
-611 LTMFHDGKDIRLFD
+611 LTMYHDGEDIRLYD
-625 LNVSGPPEDIQQE
+625 LNVIGAPEDIHKE
-638 HPELTAKYSRL
+638 YPELTAKYSRL

-655 TSKYMLC
+655 TSKYMLY
-662 HNSQLLDSINIKSN
+662 HNSQLLDPMNSK
-676 PDK
+676 